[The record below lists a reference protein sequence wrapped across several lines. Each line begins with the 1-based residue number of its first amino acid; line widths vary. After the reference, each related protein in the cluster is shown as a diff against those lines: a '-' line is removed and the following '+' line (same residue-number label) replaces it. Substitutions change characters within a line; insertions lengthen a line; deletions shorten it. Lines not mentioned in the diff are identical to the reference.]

1 MKNLFDQIKN
11 HIDDTG
17 KLVSNIEEIN
27 RSMFAAEQL
36 AESLL
41 GCTLNVRGKAFIIRM
56 LEIYYGGVGDDAHDW
71 YRTRF
76 SYKTSK
82 YKEHTSIQCLGGF
95 SVYLSSLDVSDTYTR
110 MDIVVG
116 HTGVPISFLLRSVW
130 DSTFNLIGAKNGN
143 PNIVLNAIGIKPE
156 DHGQPIDIENKNAEL
171 YLENTHEQ
179 IINDRGFQIK
189 RQRRINLKS
198 EFEEK
203 NKVLWN
209 LSLE

>member
-1 MKNLFDQIKN
+1 MKNLFDPIKN
-11 HIDDTG
+11 HIDNNG
-17 KLVSNIEEIN
+17 KLISNSEEIN
-27 RSMFAAEQL
+27 GSILAAEQL

-41 GCTLNVRGKAFIIRM
+41 GCTLNVRGKEFIIRM

-82 YKEHTSIQCLGGF
+82 YREHTSIQNHDGF
-95 SVYLSSLDVSDTYTR
+95 RVYLSSLDVTDTYTR

-116 HTGVPISFLLRSVW
+116 HNGVPISFLLRSVW
-130 DSTFNLIGAKNGN
+130 DSSFNLIGSKNGN
-143 PNIVLNAIGIKPE
+143 PNIVLNAIGIKSE
-156 DHGQPIDIENKNAEL
+156 DHGHPIDIENKNAGL

-179 IINDRGFQIK
+179 IINDKGFQIK

-203 NKVLWN
+203 NKVQWN
-209 LSLE
+209 LFLE

>member
-1 MKNLFDQIKN
+1 MKNLFNQIKN

-17 KLVSNIEEIN
+17 KLISNIEEIN
-27 RSMFAAEQL
+27 RSILAAEQL

-41 GCTLNVRGKAFIIRM
+41 GCTLNVRGKEFIIRM

-82 YKEHTSIQCLGGF
+82 YKEHTSIQSHDGF
-95 SVYLSSLDVSDTYTR
+95 RVYLSSLDVSDTYTR

-116 HTGVPISFLLRSVW
+116 HNGVPISFLLRSVW
-130 DSTFNLIGAKNGN
+130 DSSFNLIGAKNGN
-143 PNIVLNAIGIKPE
+143 PNIVLNAIGIKSE
-156 DHGQPIDIENKNAEL
+156 DHGQPIDTENKNAEL

-179 IINDRGFQIK
+179 IINDKGFQIK
-189 RQRRINLKS
+189 RQRRVNLKS

-203 NKVLWN
+203 NKVQWN
-209 LSLE
+209 LFLE

>member
-1 MKNLFDQIKN
+1 MKNLFNQIKN

-17 KLVSNIEEIN
+17 KLISSSEEIK
-27 RSMFAAEQL
+27 SSILAAEQL

-41 GCTLNVRGKAFIIRM
+41 GCTLNVRGKEFIIRM

-82 YKEHTSIQCLGGF
+82 YKEQTSIQSQDGF

-116 HTGVPISFLLRSVW
+116 HTGVPISFLLRSAW
-130 DSTFNLIGAKNGN
+130 DSSFNLIGAKNGN
-143 PNIVLNAIGIKPE
+143 PNIVLNAIGFRPE
-156 DHGQPIDIENKNAEL
+156 DHGQAIDIENKNAEL

-203 NKVLWN
+203 NQVQWN

>member
-1 MKNLFDQIKN
+1 MKSLFDQIKN

-17 KLVSNIEEIN
+17 KLIASSEEVKGSIL
-27 RSMFAAEQL
+27 AAEQL

-56 LEIYYGGVGDDAHDW
+56 LEIYYGGVDDDAHDW

-82 YKEHTSIQCLGGF
+82 YKEQTSIQSLDGF
-95 SVYLSSLDVSDTYTR
+95 RVYLSSLDVSDTYTR
-110 MDIVVG
+110 IDIVVG
-116 HTGVPISFLLRSVW
+116 HTGVPISFLLRSAW

-143 PNIVLNAIGIKPE
+143 PNIVLNAIGFRPE

-203 NKVLWN
+203 NKVQWN

>member
-1 MKNLFDQIKN
+1 MKNLFNQIKN

-17 KLVSNIEEIN
+17 KLISNIEEIN
-27 RSMFAAEQL
+27 RSILAAEQL

-56 LEIYYGGVGDDAHDW
+56 LEIYYGGAGDDAHDW

-82 YKEHTSIQCLGGF
+82 YREHTSVQSHDGF

-130 DSTFNLIGAKNGN
+130 DSSFNLIGSKKGN
-143 PNIVLNAIGIKPE
+143 PNIVLNALGIRSE
-156 DHGQPIDIENKNAEL
+156 DHGQPIDLENKNAEL

-179 IINDRGFQIK
+179 IINDRGFQIM
-189 RQRRINLKS
+189 RQRRVNLKS

-203 NKVLWN
+203 NKVQWN
-209 LSLE
+209 LYLE

>member
-1 MKNLFDQIKN
+1 MKNLFNQIKT

-17 KLVSNIEEIN
+17 KLISNSEEIN
-27 RSMFAAEQL
+27 RSMLAAEQL

-76 SYKTSK
+76 SYKKSK
-82 YKEHTSIQCLGGF
+82 YKEHTSIQSLDGF
-95 SVYLSSLDVSDTYTR
+95 RVYLSSLNVSRRYTR

-130 DSTFNLIGAKNGN
+130 DSSFNLIGAKNGN
-143 PNIVLNAIGIKPE
+143 PNIVLNAIGISPK
-156 DHGQPIDIENKNAEL
+156 DHGQPIDI
-171 YLENTHEQ
+171 ENTHEQ

-189 RQRRINLKS
+189 RQIRINLKS

-203 NKVLWN
+203 NEVLWN